1 MANIFRNKQN
11 WDPVSYQTIK
21 NTLAL
26 WRQSGTTEETDILDT
41 PGHLFFKIVFHF
53 FNGDSSGPGTGYDG
67 NPLQSGLLA
76 PTWVDWI
83 NITQEGQ
90 VVTMEE
96 NIQQLRNAQIQG
108 SGLTVDTLKPVS
120 NSAYNFL
127 IRNDEA
133 ERAEKLKQ
141 FILLLSNISSYSPWY
156 FMEVD
161 GLGDVLE
168 RPWDHNTEY
177 KVEAPKTITIK
188 CLPDAQDN
196 RIATLLELYRDIV
209 FSYTWHREI
218 LPANLRKFDMSIF
231 IFDSMIK
238 PLHFKKNGVAA
249 KMQEP
254 AAEMTPSYK
263 RIELHDCEISYNA
276 TKSGYGSLSNSEGFQ
291 QTFEIP
297 ITVGDAYE
305 YRYNP
310 YIDRAIGDMVA
321 IDLEMNSYSNGMINN
336 IFLDASQST
345 DDARIRDLYNRL
357 HTYDGGTIDILKIAD
372 DLTGNVVSDTVKS
385 VLLGNI
391 YKADLGDMMRNSKRL
406 ANALT
411 NGNIGAAKAAVQG
424 MSEVKNG
431 WAVRDLGN
439 ITTGSA
445 SKAGNRTTIYNR

>member
-1 MANIFRNKQN
+1 MANIFRNKQE
-11 WDPVSYQTIK
+11 WEPMSYQTIK
-21 NTLAL
+21 NTISL
-26 WRQSGTTEETDILDT
+26 WRQSGTREETDILDT

-53 FNGDSSGPGTGYDG
+53 FNGESGGIGYDG
-67 NPLQSGLLA
+67 TGLQSGLIA
-76 PTWVDWI
+76 PTWTDWES
-83 NITQEGQ
+83 TTDPEDQ
-90 VVTMEE
+90 VNDTEDK
-96 NIQQLRNAQIQG
+96 IQKLRTAQNKGKDI
-108 SGLTVDTLKPVS
+108 TVDTLAPVS

-127 IRNDEA
+127 IRNDEV

-156 FMEVD
+156 FIEVD

-168 RPWDHNTEY
+168 RPWDHDTEY
-177 KVEAPKTITIK
+177 KIDKPKNITIK
-188 CLPDAQDN
+188 CMPDAQDN
-196 RIATLLELYRDIV
+196 RIATLLDLYRDIV
-209 FSYTWHREI
+209 FSYSWHREI

-238 PLHFKKNGVAA
+238 PLHFKKNGVSANM
-249 KMQEP
+249 KEP
-254 AAEMTPSYK
+254 ANGMTASFK

-276 TKSGYGSLSNSEGFQ
+276 VKSGYSNVSNSDGFT

-297 ITVGDAYE
+297 ISVGDAYE

-321 IDLEMNSYSNGMINN
+321 IDLAMNSYSSGMIAN
-336 IFLDASQST
+336 IFTDAAQVT
-345 DDARIRDLYNRL
+345 DDSRIRDLYNRL

-391 YKADLGDMMRNSKRL
+391 YKADLGDMVRNSKRL
-406 ANALT
+406 ANAIT

-424 MSEVKNG
+424 LTDVKNG
-431 WAVRDLGN
+431 WAVRKLGN
-439 ITTGSA
+439 ITTDAA